1 MYSIFSGFVDRLSP
15 SFDPSLNVADKGSF
29 SSVPDLASKVNDSFL
44 LILVISIVLLALVTF
59 FMVFFAVKYRK
70 KKSPSSADVR
80 EPFLLEIAWTVIPT
94 ILVFIM
100 FYVGWENFVPLRHA
114 PDNAMTVRVS
124 ARMWSWEFEYDNGLK
139 SKELFV
145 PEDRSVKLL
154 ITSRDVIHSLFIPD
168 FRLKEDAVPGM
179 ETSLWFFSD
188 RTGEFNIFCAEYCGQ
203 GHSSMNSKVIVMQK
217 DDFKEW
223 YEKGTD
229 KDKKREVLPSVTKL
243 LEDNGCLDCHSI
255 DGSDVVGPT
264 FKRIYGRK
272 SIVIT
277 EGKEREVDTDEAY
290 LRRSILRPEADIVK
304 GYPAEIMPSFEED
317 LSEKE
322 INVIIQYLKDL
333 K

>member
-1 MYSIFSGFVDRLSP
+1 MSNIFPDLVDRLSP
-15 SFDPSLNVADKGSF
+15 SFDPHLHVADKGSF

-70 KKSPSSADVR
+70 KKSPASADVR
-80 EPFLLEIAWTVIPT
+80 ESLVLEIAWTVIPT

-100 FYVGWENFVPLRHA
+100 FYVGWENFVPMRHA

-124 ARMWSWEFEYDNGLK
+124 ARMWSWEFEYDNGLR

-145 PEDRSVKLL
+145 PQDRSVKLL
-154 ITSRDVIHSLFIPD
+154 ITSGDVIHSLFIPD

-223 YEKGTD
+223 YAKGEV
-229 KDKKREVLPSVTKL
+229 KDKKREVLSSALEL
-243 LEDNGCLDCHSI
+243 LEDNGCLDCHST
-255 DGSDVVGPT
+255 DGSDLVGPT
-264 FKRIYGRK
+264 FKKIYGK
-272 SIVIT
+272 TSILIT
-277 EGKEREVDTDEAY
+277 EGKEREVNTDEAY

-304 GYPAEIMPSFEED
+304 GYPEDIMPSFEED
-317 LSEKE
+317 LNEEE
-322 INVIIQYLKDL
+322 ISAIIQYLKGL
-333 K
+333 